1 MLVNLGLEP
10 QLPLRIEYK
19 DVIHDAFFAVAL
31 TPAKYYEKLAKLGGR
46 VAVSGAW
53 GRPIHPTCLRCRLL
67 LTAVRPRWVIASGSR
82 LGNITLQTHIGAIGT
97 ST

>member
-19 DVIHDAFFAVAL
+19 DVINDAFFAVAFA
-31 TPAKYYEKLAKLGGR
+31 PAKYYEELAKLGGR

-53 GRPIHPTCLRCRLL
+53 GRPVHPTSLRCRLL
-67 LTAVRPRWVIASGSR
+67 LTAIRPRWVTASGGCLR
-82 LGNITLQTHIGAIGT
+82 NITL
-97 ST
+97 